1 MDTSEQ
7 SIKRLSRALEIVVV
21 LFAVAALGYRASVYW
36 LLPVKAGEPYGL
48 GDIIDFAIAMLLFF
62 ISILCAVSAVA
73 LSVKAQGRDQH
84 LAFRP
89 AVVGITTFVVYYF
102 LHPHLPRLM

>member
-1 MDTSEQ
+1 MDISRE
-7 SIKRLSRALEIVVV
+7 SIARYSARLEVVV
-21 LFAVAALGYRASVYW
+21 VSLAIGALVYRATLYW

-48 GDIIDFAIAMLLFF
+48 GDVVDFAIGMLLFF
-62 ISILCAVSAVA
+62 ISLLCSAAAVA
-73 LSVKAQGRDQH
+73 LSMKSQGQNQH

-102 LHPHLPRLM
+102 LHPHVPRLM